1 MNGFTEDLLNGV
13 ARDIAQ
19 NWEKKG
25 RNLSYF
31 VKMVKTTP
39 LTPADLDKYL
49 DEQGD
54 TCPECVNTVFSAIV
68 YDNLLNQEGGEA

>member
-1 MNGFTEDLLNGV
+1 MNGFTEDLLNLM
-13 ARDIAQ
+13 AREITK

-31 VKMVKTTP
+31 VNMVKSTP
-39 LTPADLDKYL
+39 LTPADLDKFL

-54 TCPECVNTVFSAIV
+54 TCPECVNHVFAAIV
-68 YDNLLNQEGGEA
+68 YDDLMKKEGGDK